1 MEKKYIHYCVIVY
14 LYKCIFPIFQP
25 QTCVQEEYK
34 DADEKLNQ
42 AEIKVYLLE
51 EKIVEESGNVW
62 GAANLSFVRA
72 LYYILSSDSVFPVF
86 HFDSF
91 QEIRFSF
98 FFNLVTPQPFQVIS
112 LVIL

>member
-1 MEKKYIHYCVIVY
+1 MEKKYIQYCVIVY
-14 LYKCIFPIFQP
+14 LCIFPTFQP

-51 EKIVEESGNVW
+51 EKIVEESGNVR

-72 LYYILSSDSVFPVF
+72 LYYILSSLVTV
-86 HFDSF
+86 SF
-91 QEIRFSF
+91 Q
-98 FFNLVTPQPFQVIS
+98 S
-112 LVIL
+112 LL